1 MVWFSGN
8 KVWSSGN
15 EAWLGDYSIEGM
27 QFVLLDEE
35 GGDVGLPM
43 LLSGDGRVYKI
54 WVWKL
59 EGKFSLGLILLVFR

>member
-1 MVWFSGN
+1 
-8 KVWSSGN
+8 
-15 EAWLGDYSIEGM
+15 M